1 MEAQHAHA
9 VLPRPDADERGRE
22 GFLAAMRRYLITDLY
37 AGNAT
42 AYRGR
47 QLPAFERKHG
57 RQPNSYHEVSDVMRA
72 DPYYRAFSLLNR
84 ATQELLWD
92 SVGESVERQLPALRD
107 AAKAVPAAGGSL
119 KLDPDFELPAYA
131 RKVDIHV
138 MPGSFHTELGSD
150 DLFAGAL
157 YDRGVYVYAYGGL
170 GPNNDALG
178 QGTVDCVR
186 SRFPDLTPRRILDLG
201 CGAGMSTHPLHTAW
215 PDAEIHAI
223 DIAAPMLR
231 YAHARSE
238 SMGVPIHYAQ
248 MDAGHTSFPDGHFD
262 LIVSNL
268 LLHEIPQKLTKQI
281 LVEAFRLL
289 SPGGVTVHNDMAG
302 WPEDPFEQF
311 MAEWN
316 SHHNNEPFERG
327 SGTIDWEAACVA
339 AGFAAASAFIQ
350 PIGAAYMAEQ
360 LAYVGYRGARR

>member
-1 MEAQHAHA
+1 MEAQHEHA
-9 VLPRPDADERGRE
+9 VLPRPNADERGRE

-37 AGNAT
+37 NGNAT
-42 AYRGR
+42 AYRER
-47 QLPAFERKHG
+47 QLPAFKRANG
-57 RQPNSYHEVSDVMRA
+57 RAPASYLEVSGVMER

-84 ATQELLWD
+84 STQELLWD
-92 SVGESVERQLPALRD
+92 SVGESVERQLPALRH
-107 AAKAVPAAGGSL
+107 AAKSVPSSGGSL
-119 KLDPDFELPAYA
+119 SLDPEFELPAYA

-138 MPGSFHTELGSD
+138 MPGSFHTELSDD

-170 GPNNDALG
+170 GPDNDALG
-178 QGTVDCVR
+178 KGTVECVR
-186 SRFPDLTPRRILDLG
+186 SRFPDLKPRRILDLG
-201 CGAGMSTHPLHTAW
+201 CGAGMSTHPLRAAW
-215 PDAEIHAI
+215 PEAEIHAI

-238 SMGVPIHYAQ
+238 AMGVPIHYAQ
-248 MDAGHTSFPDGHFD
+248 MDAGHTKFADGHFD

-281 LVEAFRLL
+281 LVEAHRLL
-289 SPGGVTVHNDMAG
+289 TPGGVTIHNDMAG
-302 WPEDPFEQF
+302 WPDDPFEQF

-339 AGFAAASAFIQ
+339 AGFAAETVFVQ

>member
-1 MEAQHAHA
+1 MEVQREHA

-37 AGNAT
+37 AGNAV

-57 RQPNSYHEVSDVMRA
+57 RAPATSHEVSDVMRQ
-72 DPYYRAFSLLNR
+72 DPYYRAFSILNR
-84 ATQELLWD
+84 TTQELLWD

-107 AAKAVPAAGGSL
+107 AAKAIPKAGGTLS
-119 KLDPDFELPAYA
+119 LDPDFELPAYA

-138 MPGSFHTELGSD
+138 MPGSFHSELGAD

-170 GPNNDALG
+170 GPDNDGLG
-178 QGTVDCVR
+178 HGTVECVK
-186 SRFPDLTPRRILDLG
+186 SRFPDLEPRRILDLG
-201 CGAGMSTHPLHTAW
+201 CGAGMSTHPLHAAW
-215 PDAEIHAI
+215 PNAEIHAI

-238 SMGVPIHYAQ
+238 SLGVPIHYSQ

-268 LLHEIPQKLTKQI
+268 LLHEIPQKLTRQI
-281 LVEAFRLL
+281 LVEAHRLL
-289 SPGGVTVHNDMAG
+289 RPGGVTIHNDMAG
-302 WPEDPFEQF
+302 WPDDPFEQF

-316 SHHNNEPFERG
+316 SHNNNEPFERG
-327 SGTIDWEAACVA
+327 SGTIDWQAACVA
-339 AGFAAASAFIQ
+339 AGFDAPTAFVQ